1 MSYKYRS
8 RRSAKRLASKSRRN
22 FLFTLIIIAILVYST
37 ITWILPFLING
48 LGFIKNIIQPLQKP
62 QSSLSE
68 NAALAPPVLNIPYEA
83 TNTGQIDIR
92 GYGNP
97 NSKINLYV
105 DDEKKQTVSVES
117 DGSFKLEKISLNL
130 GTNNI
135 YAKTLDEEN
144 RESLPSKLL
153 KIIFDNEK
161 PNLTVN
167 EPEDGKK
174 IQGGDKKI
182 KISGKV
188 DPGIKVFVN
197 ENQIIVDKDGNFTTD
212 SALNDGNIILTIKA
226 VDPASNFTE
235 VQRTVT
241 YNP

>member
-8 RRSAKRLASKSRRN
+8 RRSAKRLARKSRRN
-22 FLFTLIIIAILVYST
+22 FIITLILIAVLGYTT
-37 ITWILPFLING
+37 ITWILPTLINS
-48 LGFIKNIIQPLQKP
+48 LGFIKNIIKPSQKA
-62 QSSLSE
+62 SSTLLE

-83 TNTGQIDIR
+83 TNSSQINIA
-92 GYGNP
+92 GFGSP
-97 NSKINLYV
+97 NSKVKLYV
-105 DDEKKQTVSVES
+105 DDEVKQTVDVAS
-117 DGSFKLEKISLNL
+117 DGSLLFQKISLNL

-135 YAKTLDEEN
+135 YAKTIDEN
-144 RESLPSKLL
+144 GKESLSSKLL

-161 PNLTVN
+161 PTLNIS

-188 DPGIKVFVN
+188 DPAVKVLVN

-212 SALNDGNIILTIKA
+212 SALNDGDNILTIKA
-226 VDPASNFTE
+226 VDPASNFRE